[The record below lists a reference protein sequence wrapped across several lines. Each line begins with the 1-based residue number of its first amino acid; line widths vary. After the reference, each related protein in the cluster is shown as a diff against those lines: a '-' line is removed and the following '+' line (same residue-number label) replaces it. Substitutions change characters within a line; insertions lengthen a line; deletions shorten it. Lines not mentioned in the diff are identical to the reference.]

1 MMAAREN
8 GEVRRNREHREKM
21 RRVKAARDR
30 LMATKTDER
39 GLVIVTTG
47 NGKGKTTAA
56 MGMAL
61 RCVGHG
67 FKVGIVQ
74 FIKGAI
80 DSAERKALE
89 AFPDLV
95 TFRVMG
101 EGFTW
106 ETQDRERDM
115 AAARAA
121 FEAAEAMVLDPSYKM
136 VILDELNVVLR
147 YDYLPLGSVLDLL
160 AAKPRD
166 THVVITGRHAPPELV
181 ECADLVTE
189 MTPVKHPFRSGV
201 KAQPGVEF

>member
-121 FEAAEAMVLDPSYKM
+121 FEA
-136 VILDELNVVLR
+136 ELREIQSLGCELKDTGQGLIDFPGWVEGSIA
-147 YDYLPLGSVLDLL
+147 YLCWQRGEGSVAFWHTLEGGF
-160 AAKPRD
+160 AARRPLR
-166 THVVITGRHAPPELV
+166 P
-181 ECADLVTE
+181 
-189 MTPVKHPFRSGV
+189 
-201 KAQPGVEF
+201 